1 MKSKIVAVLLAL
13 SGAALQAQ
21 IVEVKDAWVRTA
33 VPGQQGTGAFM
44 KITSKT
50 DTRLVGV
57 SSPVAGVAEVHEMKM
72 DKDVMT
78 MRAVPTLD
86 LRAGKP
92 LELKPGG
99 YHVMLMALTQALPV
113 GSSVPLTLTFRDS
126 KGVESKL
133 ALKLAVSGAAP
144 ATEAA
149 HSHKH

>member
-1 MKSKIVAVLLAL
+1 MKTKVMVMLLAL
-13 SGAALQAQ
+13 SGAALHAQ
-21 IVEVKDAWVRTA
+21 TVEVKDAWVRTA

-44 KITSKT
+44 KIISPT

-57 SSPVAGVAEVHEMKM
+57 SSPVAGIAEVHEMKM
-72 DKDVMT
+72 NKDVMT

-113 GSSVPLTLTFRDS
+113 GSSVPLTLIFRDG
-126 KGVESKL
+126 KGVESKV
-133 ALKLAVSGAAP
+133 ALKLPVSGAAP
-144 ATEAA
+144 ATDAA